1 MSCHES
7 LMARRRKKSKAAA
20 QAKSREKDS
29 MMVEKSLPA
38 LPPNAIPPGAFSD
51 ERVSP
56 DSDTPTELSP
66 RPMRPTY
73 PRKESSARGSPR
85 PARSPERHQEP
96 PRDTGLGLPAPN
108 YRNNRNSSIFGGPAD
123 LSAAGAGADSDNGFF
138 IPVALDPSPVPS
150 VASPRSN
157 AEAFD
162 QRKTNNDKDYF
173 AKKSDAR
180 SSQASTPHIA
190 FQEKARRSSSDYE
203 ASTPKEPSRNL
214 SKSSKSDKSV
224 VSQVSPP
231 GGEDKTA
238 KPANGKP
245 EGKPE
250 DFKLQ
255 DAPKSKKLTNNKAP
269 THPTGLSENGISV
282 AADRSPRKESPPRSG
297 PADKSGSPADARET
311 RAREDDNRQP
321 PDTRKTG
328 DADSSRSIP
337 RKEIAA
343 STASRGGMYT
353 ISTEVTCTDSC

>member
-51 ERVSP
+51 DRVSP

-96 PRDTGLGLPAPN
+96 PRDTGLGLPAPS

-123 LSAAGAGADSDNGFF
+123 LSAAGAGTDSDNGFF

-162 QRKTNNDKDYF
+162 QRKANNDKDYF

-180 SSQASTPHIA
+180 SSQASPPHIA
-190 FQEKARRSSSDYE
+190 FQEKPRRSSSDYE
-203 ASTPKEPSRNL
+203 ASTPKEPSRNV

-224 VSQVSPP
+224 VSQVSPQ

-238 KPANGKP
+238 RPTN
-245 EGKPE
+245 GKPE

-255 DAPKSKKLTNNKAP
+255 DAPKSKKATNNKP
-269 THPTGLSENGISV
+269 PIHPTGLSENGVST
-282 AADRSPRKESPPRSG
+282 APDGSPRKESPPRSG
-297 PADKSGSPADARET
+297 QADQSGSPTDARET
-311 RAREDDNRQP
+311 RARDDDNRQP
-321 PDTRKTG
+321 SETRKTG
-328 DADSSRSIP
+328 DADNSRSIP
-337 RKEIAA
+337 RKETAA
-343 STASRGGMYT
+343 SAASRGGMYN
-353 ISTEVTCTDSC
+353 ISAHVTLY